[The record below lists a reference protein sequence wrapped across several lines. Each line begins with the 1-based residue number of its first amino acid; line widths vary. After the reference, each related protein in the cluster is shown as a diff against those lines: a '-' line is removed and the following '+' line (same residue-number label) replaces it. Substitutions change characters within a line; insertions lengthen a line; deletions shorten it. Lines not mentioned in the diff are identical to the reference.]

1 MVSPLS
7 LLLDTH
13 VLLWWLAGSSRL
25 RLPARAAI
33 AESPSVYVSAA
44 TAWEIAIKS
53 SLGKLDFPR
62 SLEQQLLQNQFH
74 PLPISIPH
82 AMAVA
87 TLPLHH
93 RDPFGRMLVAQ
104 ARIESLTLV
113 TSDPIL
119 RAYDVTTLLV

>member
-1 MVSPLS
+1 
-7 LLLDTH
+7 
-13 VLLWWLAGSSRL
+13 
-25 RLPARAAI
+25 
-33 AESPSVYVSAA
+33 
-44 TAWEIAIKS
+44 
-53 SLGKLDFPR
+53 LDFPR